1 MSGRFEQHLLATYSI
16 GLAKSAQC
24 AYNSHMNRPDP
35 QLNIRSAYARQRA
48 AALSQATGM
57 TATQVVEEALRA
69 YTPPVATAPGG
80 LERRGP
86 LLVRPG
92 GDTVSLAAAN
102 AAVDAARSDR

>member
-1 MSGRFEQHLLATYSI
+1 
-16 GLAKSAQC
+16 
-24 AYNSHMNRPDP
+24 MNRPDP

-48 AALSQATGM
+48 TTLAHATGM

-69 YTPPVATAPGG
+69 YTPPLSPDRATPAGA
-80 LERRGP
+80 LVWRGP

-102 AAVDAARSDR
+102 AALDAAREER